1 MALIRKI
8 SILSFALLLFACG
21 GGSGGNGGGG
31 DASTIKLQFDDVVD
45 QDGNPRDFIGAI
57 HGFLGLHEHN
67 LTNFGT
73 KPITINKIILR
84 TDSPVDQL
92 INEMNSCENKTLQ
105 PKQSCSFYI
114 NYLTAGQAISKTEK
128 SIKEDI
134 IINYND
140 SQIFTYHGFN
150 TISLPEITITNNC
163 NDKKCIFQLNTESKL
178 PSMDVTIKSMEFHES
193 SIPITL
199 NTCIGLK
206 LDNKPQ
212 SCEINFQYND
222 RPDNIYTV
230 FFNLI
235 YKGVDREYE
244 KQEHTYV
251 DTKQHLNFNSNF
263 KTVNTSCKT
272 HTTTKQV
279 HPRAIK
285 FDPYVLTIS
294 KDFFAK
300 KIHVKSVEYKPSAT
314 NYEWYDKKII
324 NETPIIEN
332 CSSKD
337 LEKCT
342 IQIDGGCEGSG
353 SAGIVKIIYTVDD
366 NPLDH
371 EYIYTLPEVS
381 QPEINIQYAE
391 IDEEAHT
398 VWNSKNLVDTV
409 TIPVKKANYG
419 DPGFWVELIN
429 SNEAATYVVPDMKYQ
444 TKYARFL
451 DPNGLCFGKS
461 GVDLNDIYYIPGIFH
476 GDSDENPY
484 STICTFGMDAI
495 QDYFINNQANYI
507 LKVGNHGQYT
517 INFIFKIID

>member
-1 MALIRKI
+1 MALIKKI

-31 DASTIKLQFDDVVD
+31 GDTSTIKLQFDDVVD
-45 QDGNPRDFIGAI
+45 GDGNPRDFIGAI
-57 HGFLGLHEHN
+57 HGVVGLHQHN

-73 KPITINKIILR
+73 KPITINQIKLL

-92 INEMNSCENKTLQ
+92 INDMNYCENKILQ

-114 NYLTAGQAISKTEK
+114 NYLTAGHETEK

-140 SQIFTYHGFN
+140 NQIFTYHGFN
-150 TISLPEITITNNC
+150 VINLPEVKITSNC
-163 NDKKCIFQLNTESKL
+163 TDKKCIFQLNTESKL
-178 PSMDVTIKSMEFHES
+178 PSMDVTIKSMEFYKS
-193 SIPITL
+193 SIPVTR
-199 NTCIGLK
+199 NTCIDLK
-206 LDNKPQ
+206 LENEPN
-212 SCEINFQYND
+212 SCEIDFQYNSS
-222 RPDNIYTV
+222 PDKISTV

-251 DTKQHLNFNSNF
+251 DTEQHLNFNSNF

-272 HTTTKQV
+272 HITTKPS

-285 FDPYVLTIS
+285 FDPFVLSIS
-294 KDFFAK
+294 KDFYAK
-300 KIHVKSVEYKPSAT
+300 KIHVKSVDYKASAT

-324 NETPIIEN
+324 NDTPIIEN
-332 CSSKD
+332 CSGKD

-342 IQIDGGCEGSG
+342 IQIDGGCEGYG
-353 SAGIVKIIYTVDD
+353 SAGTVKIIYTVDD
-366 NPLDH
+366 NPLDY
-371 EYIYTLPEVS
+371 EYIYSLPEIS

-391 IDEEAHT
+391 IEEEAKY
-398 VWNSKNLVDTV
+398 VWNSNNLVDTV
-409 TIPVKKANYG
+409 TLPVKRANYAN
-419 DPGFWVELIN
+419 PNFWVEVIN
-429 SNEAATYVVPDMKYQ
+429 SNAAGTYVVPDMKYQ
-444 TKYARFL
+444 ARYARFL
-451 DPNGLCFGKS
+451 DPDGNCFGIS
-461 GVDLNDIYYIPGIFH
+461 GVDLNDIYYIPGLFH

-484 STICTFGMDAI
+484 STICTFGMGDI
-495 QDYFINNQANYI
+495 KGYFINNQANYT